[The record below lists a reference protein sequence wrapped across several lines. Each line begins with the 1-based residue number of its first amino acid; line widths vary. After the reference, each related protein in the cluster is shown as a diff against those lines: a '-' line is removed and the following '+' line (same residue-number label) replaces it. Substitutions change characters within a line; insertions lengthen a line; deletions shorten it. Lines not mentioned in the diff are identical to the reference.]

1 MSGEHTAL
9 VRVPKKGLALS
20 ERKIEEQIAR
30 AKKGVRSGNGLA
42 FGGIGVIA
50 ASLIGLTFV
59 PVIALGAF
67 AVGAAGFIGGAIK
80 HDRNLVRVA
89 DGEKR
94 RRDQRRKRKPN
105 RLRRLQAAASAALE
119 TERRA
124 GTLAMGRELRVD
136 FEDEPPKILRV
147 EEIGA
152 VFATDADDS
161 QIRLRIA
168 ASLYE
173 AEAGLNGDLTPSG
186 NRVFTMVRNF
196 EPAAEA
202 PPPSPQPKPEKKLP
216 PCTPV

>member
-1 MSGEHTAL
+1 MSGEQTGL
-9 VRVPKKGLALS
+9 VRVPKKELALS

-30 AKKGVRSGNGLA
+30 AKKGVRSGNGFA

-119 TERRA
+119 TESR
-124 GTLAMGRELRVD
+124 TLAMGRELRVD

-147 EEIGA
+147 EEMGA
-152 VFATDADDS
+152 VFATDADDRH
-161 QIRLRIA
+161 IRLRIA

-173 AEAGLNGDLTPSG
+173 AEAGLNGDLRPSG
-186 NRVFTMVRNF
+186 NRVCTMVRNF